1 MKEKPKSNMKLKPKS
16 KSNSLKRSLSI
27 LKGGEE
33 QLKNEEKEE
42 EKEEKMEEEMM
53 SKEGETN
60 VTDSKINQ
68 PIQPIQLN

>member
-33 QLKNEEKEE
+33 QLKKE
-42 EKEEKMEEEMM
+42 
-53 SKEGETN
+53 
-60 VTDSKINQ
+60 
-68 PIQPIQLN
+68 